1 MNKNLKQYL
10 ITDPEYYSS
19 DEKLFEENLSKVL
32 RNKKVDM
39 ACFRD
44 KKSDNFESL
53 AKIFVQTCKKFNIE
67 KILING
73 NYLLAK
79 KLEATGVHLTSSQ
92 FNEIKEAKKLDLYV
106 IISCHTFNDI
116 EKALDSYCNAVTFSP
131 IFDTPNKGEAK
142 GITSLKEVLS
152 VYEDIDIFALGG
164 IIKEEQIEQISKT
177 KACGFASIRY
187 FI

>member
-1 MNKNLKQYL
+1 MNNNLKQYL

-19 DEKLFEENLSKVL
+19 DEKQFEKNLTKALENKQ
-32 RNKKVDM
+32 VDI

-44 KKSDNFESL
+44 KESDNFESL
-53 AKIFVQTCKKFNIE
+53 AKVFVETCKKFNIE

-116 EKALDSYCNAVTFSP
+116 EKALDSYCNAITFSP
-131 IFDTPNKGEAK
+131 IFDTPNKGKPK

-152 VYEDIDIFALGG
+152 LYEDIDIFALGG
-164 IIKEEQIEQISKT
+164 IINEEQIEQISKT
-177 KACGFASIRY
+177 KVCGFASIRY